1 MSLIRTLHR
10 SLSVNVL
17 IKKKPL
23 FFSAKN
29 RTVHAT
35 RVVQYQGAG
44 RWEGV
49 QQVGKDDRSGQLSA
63 ERKRKRAVRR

>member
-1 MSLIRTLHR
+1 MPMSIGKCIDEKQK
-10 SLSVNVL
+10 S
-17 IKKKPL
+17 L

-44 RWEGV
+44 HWEGV
-49 QQVGKDDRSGQLSA
+49 QQVGKDNRGGQLSA
-63 ERKRKRAVRR
+63 ERKRERAVRR